1 MMESLVMIV
10 LLLVVVFPVVG
21 ILWKF
26 FRKL

>member
-10 LLLVVVFPVVG
+10 LLLVVGLPVVG
-21 ILWKF
+21 ILWKL

>member
-21 ILWKF
+21 ILWNL